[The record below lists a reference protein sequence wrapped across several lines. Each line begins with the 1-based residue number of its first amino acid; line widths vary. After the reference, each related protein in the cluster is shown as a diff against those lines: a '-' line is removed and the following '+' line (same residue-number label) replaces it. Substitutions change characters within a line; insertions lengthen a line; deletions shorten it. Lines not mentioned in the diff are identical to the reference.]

1 MTHERKAASV
11 VLRVS
16 IALAFAAGAM
26 LALSGCITVGTPA
39 RPEYQKNG
47 VQYGVT
53 KGLFRGRW
61 WNYYE
66 RGRSYADGA
75 FWEEAE
81 RDFRVAMMQR
91 ERDQL
96 WTRTYGIHFLPE
108 YFPHRELGVV
118 LYEQGRFEEAFREL
132 ELSLTQRR
140 SARAV
145 YYLQEARR
153 DYVLAGGL
161 DAAAPTVEAAVER
174 DTGPLGASRFVL
186 KGIAQDDTF
195 VSELYVNGKPVD
207 LLAQPQGESAG
218 FTGRSVPFSAEID
231 VAAGS
236 NALAVRVVDILGK
249 EQTRTIEAQA
259 DLDGPVIAFARP
271 VQIPGTV
278 SGTLRDASGVASLS
292 IAGQAARVEA
302 LPDGTARFEVAL
314 APTDVKQGPILFAA
328 KDQLGNLNTGP
339 LPLDTLALPQA
350 SLPVMHAGYSAASD
364 VAVRLQEYRGRWWLV
379 AQAAPQP
386 LRGALELSFPGLREG
401 QRFRLPELALQVRI
415 RASAPLASVEIDGRA
430 VEFLPEALEQDVGRN
445 VRLAMGENTISVRAR
460 DVQGNEVEQRVSVLR
475 VPGEVDDERAR
486 MNALLAGT
494 LAEGNPAMLPGEAS
508 FVLGETESAMATQG
522 RFVLVERDALRT
534 VLEEQNLI
542 ALLGDEESRVGLG
555 ALARAN
561 LLLFGRIH
569 RDHQSIEVV
578 LEGVNAA
585 TGVFVARAD
594 VAGKGDTAED
604 VAQLC
609 TVLSSRMAQAFPKAS
624 GALSS
629 VAFRRQAEGSR
640 APRLAI
646 AEESW
651 RDAAALPDA
660 VWPGFFGALRAELQ
674 AAAPLVLLD
683 RAHDSTLAQEQ
694 ALPGDS
700 PAKAT
705 LQSDYLLTGSTAMV
719 DGQPRLLARL
729 AKVSD
734 QAILWTFES
743 EPLAPG
749 PAAIQVA
756 ATQLA
761 RDLATAGVL
770 GAESVTSQQEAW
782 RFNTTLGARD
792 GLVPYTSCVVFRN
805 EGEDRD
811 PVTGQLLGHRMSLL
825 GDAYLE
831 QVQADA
837 STGTFIHEG
846 PTGTGALANGDV
858 LLTR

>member
-1 MTHERKAASV
+1 MHERTAASV

-47 VQYGVT
+47 VQYGIT

-81 RDFRVAMMQR
+81 RDFRVALMQR
-91 ERDQL
+91 EQDQL

-118 LYEQGRFEEAFREL
+118 LYEQGRFEESFREL
-132 ELSLTQRR
+132 ELSLAQRR

-145 YYLQEARR
+145 YYLQAARR

-174 DTGPLGASRFVL
+174 STGPQGESRFVL

-195 VSELYVNGKPVD
+195 VSELFIDGKPVD
-207 LLAQPQGESAG
+207 LLAQPPGEGAR

-236 NALAVRVVDILGK
+236 NALALRVVDILGK
-249 EQTRTIEAQA
+249 EQMRTIEAQA

-271 VQIPGTV
+271 VQLPGTV
-278 SGTLRDASGVASLS
+278 RGTLRDASGVASLS
-292 IAGQAARVEA
+292 IGGQAARVQT
-302 LPDGTARFEVAL
+302 LPDGSATFEVTL
-314 APTDVKQGPILFAA
+314 APANVTQGPILFTA

-350 SLPVMHAGYSAASD
+350 ALPVMHAGYSLASEI
-364 VAVRLQEYRGRWWLV
+364 AVRLQEYRGKWWLV
-379 AQAAPQP
+379 AQAPSQP
-386 LRGALELSFPGLREG
+386 LQDKLELRFPGLREG

-415 RASAPLASVEIDGRA
+415 RAAAPLASVEIDGREA
-430 VEFLPEALEQDVGRN
+430 EFMPEALEQDVGRN
-445 VRLAMGENTISVRAR
+445 VRLVMGENTIVVRVR
-460 DVQGNEVEQRVSVLR
+460 DTRGNVAEQRVTVLR
-475 VPGEVDDERAR
+475 VPGDVDDERAQ
-486 MNALLAGT
+486 MHALLAGT
-494 LAEGNPAMLPGEAS
+494 LSEGNPATLPDES
-508 FVLGETESAMATQG
+508 NFVLGETESAMATQG
-522 RFVLVERDALRT
+522 RFVLVERDALRS
-534 VLEEQNLI
+534 VLEEQNLV

-555 ALARAN
+555 ALARAD

-594 VAGKGDTAED
+594 VAGKGDTADD

-629 VAFRRQAEGSR
+629 VAFRRQAEGTR

-646 AEESW
+646 SEESW
-651 RDAAALPDA
+651 REAAALPEAD
-660 VWPGFFGALRAELQ
+660 WPGFFGALRAELQ

-683 RAHDSTLAQEQ
+683 RAHETDLALEE
-694 ALPGDS
+694 ALPSDG

-705 LQSDYLLTGSTAMV
+705 LQSDYLLTGSIAV
-719 DGQPRLLARL
+719 VEGAPRLLARL
-729 AKVSD
+729 VKVSD
-734 QAILWTFES
+734 QAILWTFEPK
-743 EPLAPG
+743 PLAPG
-749 PAAIQVA
+749 PGAMQEAAA
-756 ATQLA
+756 QLA
-761 RDLATAGVL
+761 KELAAAGVL
-770 GAESVTSQQEAW
+770 NAAAVASQQEAW

-831 QVQADA
+831 QVQADSSA
-837 STGTFIHEG
+837 GTFIHEG
-846 PTGTGALANGDV
+846 PTGTGALTNGDV